1 MAEGAT
7 SMKCP
12 RTQLVAA
19 AQGPGEEKKS
29 QAGNSPLPASTRTCI
44 RPVIDG
50 ATLRVDDKLR
60 VAKERREE
68 QEKQHAAKESQ
79 ILEREKKARLQYEKQ
94 MEERQRKL
102 EEHRKKEE
110 QRRAAVEEK
119 RKQKQEE
126 EKEHYEAVMRRT
138 LERSQRLEQRQKR
151 WSWGGALSESENKA
165 GDPGTSFPKPVHLD
179 EPSPSS
185 GPSKTCEVST
195 VNLKQADTVISK
207 RLSSSSA
214 TLMNSPEK
222 SSKKRSASLTRLIN
236 KIPVPHKEFHKI
248 SQLEQT
254 GSATKK
260 RSSSLNRLVNK
271 KQSSPNTEKLSK
283 EEHQARRSLVSP
295 LDGGVISRLLTPTQA
310 SLARSKSTAALTAEG
325 SVSASSLHPPKG
337 PLRSRSIDRQK
348 GGLSS
353 FTSSSTSEEAPGNTQ
368 NVEKEKG
375 PPSPASKRS
384 PSPSRLQVRRR
395 SPSPA
400 PSNASKRP
408 PSPSASKPS
417 SRNRPPSPSLLRQ
430 RPPSPQPTPK
440 PVPILRPSLTPA
452 GPLTF
457 RKKET
462 KPKEILTAGP
472 ECAQPPESSAALN
485 TKTKDDSSAKVIAGT
500 TSAEEAA
507 KILAE
512 KRRLAR
518 EQKEREELE
527 KLQRDEEERLRKEE
541 QRQLEE
547 KERMKQ
553 EEEQQRLEEERR
565 KAEEESE
572 LIAKEERAQLEKEE
586 QERQAALQIQKD
598 EAEARALEEAE
609 KQRQER
615 ERIMQQN
622 QQERMERKKRIEEIM
637 KRTRKVESG
646 DLKKDEKSDN
656 FVSEENGDDLSNAD
670 SEGYDGDPTISAH
683 GDSSVKDYGP
693 EDVSE
698 EAFSEGKPK
707 EAVEPVNI
715 GPGGERET
723 LNGAVEDAD
732 KENNN
737 GVAFDSIQPVSVSF
751 TAKGALVDSEFLHLN
766 EDVKKGLLQNLNGKS
781 GSWTFEEFIDL
792 GVHSKSALITVDGIN
807 ADDCNQNLI
816 EVSDIPNGP
825 MVAFED
831 NGAVTSLSKSN
842 S

>member
-165 GDPGTSFPKPVHLD
+165 
-179 EPSPSS
+179 
-185 GPSKTCEVST
+185 VST

-222 SSKKRSASLTRLIN
+222 S
-236 KIPVPHKEFHKI
+236 
-248 SQLEQT
+248 
-254 GSATKK
+254 SATKK

-325 SVSASSLHPPKG
+325 SGLSVSASSLHPPKG

>member
-19 AQGPGEEKKS
+19 VQGPGEEKKS

-195 VNLKQADTVISK
+195 VNLKQTDTVISK
-207 RLSSSSA
+207 RLSSSTA

-222 SSKKRSASLTRLIN
+222 T
-236 KIPVPHKEFHKI
+236 
-248 SQLEQT
+248 
-254 GSATKK
+254 
-260 RSSSLNRLVNK
+260 
-271 KQSSPNTEKLSK
+271 
-283 EEHQARRSLVSP
+283 RRSLVSP

-325 SVSASSLHPPKG
+325 SGLSVSASSLHPPKG

-353 FTSSSTSEEAPGNTQ
+353 FTSSTTSEEAPGNTQ
-368 NVEKEKG
+368 NAEKEKG
-375 PPSPASKRS
+375 PPSPASKRP
-384 PSPSRLQVRRR
+384 PSPSRLQGRRR

-408 PSPSASKPS
+408 PSPSTSKPS

-462 KPKEILTAGP
+462 KPKEISTAGP

-527 KLQRDEEERLRKEE
+527 KLQKDEEERLRKEE

-572 LIAKEERAQLEKEE
+572 LLAKEERAQLEKEE
-586 QERQAALQIQKD
+586 QERQAALQIQKE

-646 DLKKDEKSDN
+646 DLKKDEKSDH
-656 FVSEENGDDLSNAD
+656 FVSVENGEDLSNAD

-683 GDSSVKDYGP
+683 GDSSVKDYGL
-693 EDVSE
+693 EEVSE
-698 EAFSEGKPK
+698 EAFPEGKPK
-707 EAVEPVNI
+707 EAMEPVNI

-737 GVAFDSIQPVSVSF
+737 GVAFDNIQPVSVSF
-751 TAKGALVDSEFLHLN
+751 TSKGALVDSEFLHLN

>member
-222 SSKKRSASLTRLIN
+222 I
-236 KIPVPHKEFHKI
+236 
-248 SQLEQT
+248 
-254 GSATKK
+254 
-260 RSSSLNRLVNK
+260 
-271 KQSSPNTEKLSK
+271 
-283 EEHQARRSLVSP
+283 
-295 LDGGVISRLLTPTQA
+295 
-310 SLARSKSTAALTAEG
+310 
-325 SVSASSLHPPKG
+325 SASSLHPPKG

>member
-165 GDPGTSFPKPVHLD
+165 
-179 EPSPSS
+179 
-185 GPSKTCEVST
+185 VST

-325 SVSASSLHPPKG
+325 SGLSVSASSLHPPKG

>member
-19 AQGPGEEKKS
+19 VQGPGEEKKS

-195 VNLKQADTVISK
+195 VNLKQTDTVISK
-207 RLSSSSA
+207 RLSSSTA

-353 FTSSSTSEEAPGNTQ
+353 FTSSTTSEEAPGNTQ
-368 NVEKEKG
+368 NAEKEKG
-375 PPSPASKRS
+375 PPSPASKRP
-384 PSPSRLQVRRR
+384 PSPSRLQGRRR

-408 PSPSASKPS
+408 PSPSTSKPS

-462 KPKEILTAGP
+462 KPKEISTAGP

-527 KLQRDEEERLRKEE
+527 KLQKDEEERLRKEE

-572 LIAKEERAQLEKEE
+572 LLAKEERAQLEKEE
-586 QERQAALQIQKD
+586 QERQAALQIQKE

-646 DLKKDEKSDN
+646 DLKKDEKSDH
-656 FVSEENGDDLSNAD
+656 FVSVENGEDLSNAD

-683 GDSSVKDYGP
+683 GDSSVKDYGL
-693 EDVSE
+693 EEVSE
-698 EAFSEGKPK
+698 EAFPEGKPK
-707 EAVEPVNI
+707 EAMEPVNI

-737 GVAFDSIQPVSVSF
+737 GVAFDNIQPVSVSF
-751 TAKGALVDSEFLHLN
+751 TSKGALVDSEFLHLN

>member
-19 AQGPGEEKKS
+19 VQGPGEEKKS

-195 VNLKQADTVISK
+195 VNLKQTDTVISK
-207 RLSSSSA
+207 RLSSSTA

-222 SSKKRSASLTRLIN
+222 S
-236 KIPVPHKEFHKI
+236 
-248 SQLEQT
+248 
-254 GSATKK
+254 SATKK

-325 SVSASSLHPPKG
+325 SGLSVSASSLHPPKG

-353 FTSSSTSEEAPGNTQ
+353 FTSSTTSEEAPGNTQ
-368 NVEKEKG
+368 V
-375 PPSPASKRS
+375 
-384 PSPSRLQVRRR
+384 
-395 SPSPA
+395 
-400 PSNASKRP
+400 
-408 PSPSASKPS
+408 S
-417 SRNRPPSPSLLRQ
+417 SS
-430 RPPSPQPTPK
+430 
-440 PVPILRPSLTPA
+440 
-452 GPLTF
+452 
-457 RKKET
+457 
-462 KPKEILTAGP
+462 
-472 ECAQPPESSAALN
+472 
-485 TKTKDDSSAKVIAGT
+485 
-500 TSAEEAA
+500 
-507 KILAE
+507 
-512 KRRLAR
+512 
-518 EQKEREELE
+518 
-527 KLQRDEEERLRKEE
+527 
-541 QRQLEE
+541 
-547 KERMKQ
+547 
-553 EEEQQRLEEERR
+553 
-565 KAEEESE
+565 
-572 LIAKEERAQLEKEE
+572 
-586 QERQAALQIQKD
+586 
-598 EAEARALEEAE
+598 
-609 KQRQER
+609 
-615 ERIMQQN
+615 
-622 QQERMERKKRIEEIM
+622 
-637 KRTRKVESG
+637 
-646 DLKKDEKSDN
+646 
-656 FVSEENGDDLSNAD
+656 
-670 SEGYDGDPTISAH
+670 
-683 GDSSVKDYGP
+683 
-693 EDVSE
+693 
-698 EAFSEGKPK
+698 
-707 EAVEPVNI
+707 
-715 GPGGERET
+715 
-723 LNGAVEDAD
+723 
-732 KENNN
+732 
-737 GVAFDSIQPVSVSF
+737 
-751 TAKGALVDSEFLHLN
+751 
-766 EDVKKGLLQNLNGKS
+766 
-781 GSWTFEEFIDL
+781 
-792 GVHSKSALITVDGIN
+792 
-807 ADDCNQNLI
+807 
-816 EVSDIPNGP
+816 
-825 MVAFED
+825 
-831 NGAVTSLSKSN
+831 
-842 S
+842 

>member
-165 GDPGTSFPKPVHLD
+165 
-179 EPSPSS
+179 
-185 GPSKTCEVST
+185 VST

-222 SSKKRSASLTRLIN
+222 T
-236 KIPVPHKEFHKI
+236 
-248 SQLEQT
+248 
-254 GSATKK
+254 
-260 RSSSLNRLVNK
+260 
-271 KQSSPNTEKLSK
+271 
-283 EEHQARRSLVSP
+283 RRSLVSP

-325 SVSASSLHPPKG
+325 SGLSVSASSLHPPKG

>member
-222 SSKKRSASLTRLIN
+222 T
-236 KIPVPHKEFHKI
+236 
-248 SQLEQT
+248 
-254 GSATKK
+254 
-260 RSSSLNRLVNK
+260 
-271 KQSSPNTEKLSK
+271 
-283 EEHQARRSLVSP
+283 RRSLVSP

-325 SVSASSLHPPKG
+325 SGLSVSASSLHPPKG

>member
-165 GDPGTSFPKPVHLD
+165 
-179 EPSPSS
+179 
-185 GPSKTCEVST
+185 VST

-222 SSKKRSASLTRLIN
+222 I
-236 KIPVPHKEFHKI
+236 
-248 SQLEQT
+248 
-254 GSATKK
+254 
-260 RSSSLNRLVNK
+260 
-271 KQSSPNTEKLSK
+271 
-283 EEHQARRSLVSP
+283 
-295 LDGGVISRLLTPTQA
+295 
-310 SLARSKSTAALTAEG
+310 
-325 SVSASSLHPPKG
+325 SASSLHPPKG

>member
-19 AQGPGEEKKS
+19 VQGPGEEKKS

-195 VNLKQADTVISK
+195 VNLKQTDTVISK
-207 RLSSSSA
+207 RLSSSTA

-222 SSKKRSASLTRLIN
+222 I
-236 KIPVPHKEFHKI
+236 
-248 SQLEQT
+248 
-254 GSATKK
+254 
-260 RSSSLNRLVNK
+260 
-271 KQSSPNTEKLSK
+271 
-283 EEHQARRSLVSP
+283 
-295 LDGGVISRLLTPTQA
+295 
-310 SLARSKSTAALTAEG
+310 
-325 SVSASSLHPPKG
+325 SASSLHPPKG

-353 FTSSSTSEEAPGNTQ
+353 FTSSTTSEEAPGNTQ
-368 NVEKEKG
+368 NAEKEKG
-375 PPSPASKRS
+375 PPSPASKRP
-384 PSPSRLQVRRR
+384 PSPSRLQGRRR

-408 PSPSASKPS
+408 PSPSTSKPS

-462 KPKEILTAGP
+462 KPKEISTAGP

-527 KLQRDEEERLRKEE
+527 KLQKDEEERLRKEE

-572 LIAKEERAQLEKEE
+572 LLAKEERAQLEKEE
-586 QERQAALQIQKD
+586 QERQAALQIQKE

-646 DLKKDEKSDN
+646 DLKKDEKSDH
-656 FVSEENGDDLSNAD
+656 FVSVENGEDLSNAD

-683 GDSSVKDYGP
+683 GDSSVKDYGL
-693 EDVSE
+693 EEVSE
-698 EAFSEGKPK
+698 EAFPEGKPK
-707 EAVEPVNI
+707 EAMEPVNI

-737 GVAFDSIQPVSVSF
+737 GVAFDNIQPVSVSF
-751 TAKGALVDSEFLHLN
+751 TSKGALVDSEFLHLN